1 MLFNIIKKAH
11 FTLFLSIFLLG
22 CSQKNIK
29 VDTDLSNLPK
39 PKKVKLINK
48 VDQTKL
54 KTVDKKIIRDLVPLK
69 DREKVLAD
77 FKFGKKDPFSQEEI
91 QVNSLSSDFELKG
104 FLTTKNNK
112 YVFVNYLDM
121 EGSITE
127 ESIGGV
133 NTDLVPNLAKV
144 LYIDPIN
151 KKLTI
156 FYENEK
162 FIFEL

>member
-1 MLFNIIKKAH
+1 MIFNIIKKAH

-22 CSQKNIK
+22 CSQNNIK

-54 KTVDKKIIRDLVPLK
+54 NPADEKFISDLVKFK
-69 DREKVLAD
+69 DREQVLAN

-91 QVNSLSSDFELKG
+91 QVSKLSSDFKLNG
-104 FLTTKNNK
+104 FLTTKNKK
-112 YVFVNYLDM
+112 YVFVNYLDIQ
-121 EGSITE
+121 GTITE

-133 NTDLVPNLAKV
+133 NTDLLPNLAKV

>member
-1 MLFNIIKKAH
+1 M
-11 FTLFLSIFLLG
+11 
-22 CSQKNIK
+22 
-29 VDTDLSNLPK
+29 
-39 PKKVKLINK
+39 
-48 VDQTKL
+48 
-54 KTVDKKIIRDLVPLK
+54 
-69 DREKVLAD
+69 
-77 FKFGKKDPFSQEEI
+77 
-91 QVNSLSSDFELKG
+91 LKG

-112 YVFVNYLDM
+112 YVFVNYLDIQ
-121 EGSITE
+121 GTITE

-133 NTDLVPNLAKV
+133 NTDLLPNLAKV